1 MSKNRIG
8 IYMDD
13 KHLRMCDSNI
23 ERFNAKNRSDL
34 IETALEHL
42 IVSKDS
48 ETISNIL
55 IPSLESSIRAAVR
68 DSENHISS
76 MLFKMAV
83 EIDMMMHV
91 TAATNEIDETTLSK
105 LRGEC
110 VQEVKSTLGRISFD
124 SAVRIQKG

>member
-68 DSENHISS
+68 DSEHHISS
-76 MLFKMAV
+76 MLFKLAV

-91 TAATNEIDETTLSK
+91 TAATNDIDEGTLNK

-110 VQEVKSTLGRISFD
+110 VQEVKSSLGQISFD

>member
-13 KHLRMCDSNI
+13 KHLQMCDSNI
-23 ERFNAKNRSDL
+23 KRFNAKNRSDL

-55 IPSLESSIRAAVR
+55 IPSLESSIRAAV
-68 DSENHISS
+68 
-76 MLFKMAV
+76 
-83 EIDMMMHV
+83 
-91 TAATNEIDETTLSK
+91 
-105 LRGEC
+105 
-110 VQEVKSTLGRISFD
+110 
-124 SAVRIQKG
+124 